1 MRKLTILAAMLALVA
16 VVAVPA
22 ALAQGRGFD
31 NQDFQNRFGAFFG
44 NDFFNNFDDNGFD
57 DNGFDDNRFDN
68 NRFDNNRFDNNPV
81 GISQE
86 FSQETDPTG
95 DINLNSE
102 IVNTGDNSNQCAAPM
117 QFGNTGNLQNQQ
129 GFLQYGSNADDIE
142 FSGSQFVFAPQQGV
156 QCDQAVQQSAA
167 ASSNNWGY

>member
-31 NQDFQNRFGAFFG
+31 NQDFQDRFGAFFG
-44 NDFFNNFDDNGFD
+44 DDFFNSFDDNGFD
-57 DNGFDDNRFDN
+57 DNSFDDNRFDN
-68 NRFDNNRFDNNPV
+68 NGV
-81 GISQE
+81 GIGQE
-86 FSQETDPTG
+86 FSQDAGETG

-142 FSGSQFVFAPQQGV
+142 FGGSQFVFAPQQGV
-156 QCDQAVQQSAA
+156 KCDQAVQQSAA
-167 ASSNNWGY
+167 ASSWGSW

>member
-31 NQDFQNRFGAFFG
+31 NDDFQDRFGAFFG
-44 NDFFNNFDDNGFD
+44 DDFFNGFD
-57 DNGFDDNRFDN
+57 DNGFDDNRFDD
-68 NRFDNNRFDNNPV
+68 NRFDNNGV
-81 GISQE
+81 GIGQE
-86 FSQETDPTG
+86 FSQDAGETG

-142 FSGSQFVFAPQQGV
+142 FSGSEFVFAPQQRV
-156 QCDQAVQQSAA
+156 QCDQSVEQSAA
-167 ASSNNWGY
+167 ASSWGSW

>member
-22 ALAQGRGFD
+22 ALAQGFD
-31 NQDFQNRFGAFFG
+31 NDAFEDRFGGFFDE
-44 NDFFNNFDDNGFD
+44 DFFDRFNDD
-57 DNGFDDNRFDN
+57 RFDN
-68 NRFDNNRFDNNPV
+68 NGFDNNPV

-86 FSQETDPTG
+86 FSQETDETG
-95 DINLNSE
+95 DVDLSLGIGNS
-102 IVNTGDNSNQCAAPM
+102 GDSSNQCVAPV

-142 FSGSQFVFAPQQGV
+142 FGGSQFVFTPQQGV
-156 QCDQAVQQSAA
+156 QCDQSVQQAA
-167 ASSNNWGY
+167 SASSNYWSGY

>member
-31 NQDFQNRFGAFFG
+31 NDAFQDRFGAFFG
-44 NDFFNNFDDNGFD
+44 DDFFNSFDDNGFD
-57 DNGFDDNRFDN
+57 DNGFDDNGFDN
-68 NRFDNNRFDNNPV
+68 NGV
-81 GISQE
+81 GIGQE
-86 FSQETDPTG
+86 FSQETDETG
-95 DINLNSE
+95 DVDLSLGIGNSG
-102 IVNTGDNSNQCAAPM
+102 NNSSQCVAPM

-142 FSGSQFVFAPQQGV
+142 FSGSEFVFAPQQLV
-156 QCDQAVQQSAA
+156 SCDQSVEQSAA
-167 ASSNNWGY
+167 ASSWGSW

>member
-31 NQDFQNRFGAFFG
+31 NQDLQDRFGAFFG
-44 NDFFNNFDDNGFD
+44 DDFFNSFDDDGFD
-57 DNGFDDNRFDN
+57 DNGFFDRFNDNGFDN
-68 NRFDNNRFDNNPV
+68 NGFDNNGV
-81 GISQE
+81 GIGQE
-86 FSQETDPTG
+86 FSQEAGETG
-95 DINLNSE
+95 DVSLNSE

-142 FSGSQFVFAPQQGV
+142 FGGSQFVFAPQQGV

-167 ASSNNWGY
+167 ASSWGSGW